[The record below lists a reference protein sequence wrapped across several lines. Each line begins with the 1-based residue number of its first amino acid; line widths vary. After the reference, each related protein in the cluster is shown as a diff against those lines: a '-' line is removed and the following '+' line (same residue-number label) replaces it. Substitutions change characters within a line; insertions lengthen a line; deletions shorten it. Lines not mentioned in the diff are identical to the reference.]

1 MVKGVGVGSKNPT
14 STCSSRKYARVLALA
29 KNFSSGCG
37 LDCFAINCLDITSK
51 AYMR

>member
-14 STCSSRKYARVLALA
+14 STCSSRKYARVLASA

-37 LDCFAINCLDITSK
+37 LDCLPLIALTLLVK
-51 AYMR
+51 HT